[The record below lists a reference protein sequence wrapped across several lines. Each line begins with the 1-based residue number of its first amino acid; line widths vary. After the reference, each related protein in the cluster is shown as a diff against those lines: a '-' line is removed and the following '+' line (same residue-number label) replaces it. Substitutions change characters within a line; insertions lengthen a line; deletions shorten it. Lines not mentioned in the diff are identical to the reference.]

1 MHVDAFLYDEETVDS
16 LCEEGKMSRNY
27 CLNCGS
33 HRTAPLGKCL
43 HGYLAVYINSCNK
56 KQHHNMQLI
65 IFQRVHLTFILDPG
79 APVPIPQRSSRP
91 HRKTGGGCG
100 I

>member
-33 HRTAPLGKCL
+33 HKTAPLGKCL
-43 HGYLAVYINSCNK
+43 HGYLC
-56 KQHHNMQLI
+56 
-65 IFQRVHLTFILDPG
+65 T
-79 APVPIPQRSSRP
+79 
-91 HRKTGGGCG
+91 
-100 I
+100 